1 MITYKKNPSSRQPR
15 RTRSQGAVV
24 VEVCFLFPFL
34 VWITFSILQ
43 YGLILWKEVEL
54 TNLTRDAMRYLAVTG
69 VQNNGNTTD
78 NDYSAPGT
86 PPSTNSNSVYLY
98 IENECSGTGIAYSDL
113 TVAVKDY
120 TQSSSGTTI
129 AQGATTSL
137 PIAQDRVGVTLTYT
151 MTTSNTIFLN
161 GLVPGMSIWLGTP
174 QPRTC
179 EMIMENQL

>member
-1 MITYKKNPSSRQPR
+1 MITYKKNAPSKQPR
-15 RTRSQGAVV
+15 RTRSKGAVV

-69 VQNNGNTTD
+69 VQNNGSTTN

-86 PPSTNSNSVYLY
+86 PPSTNDNSVYLY
-98 IENECSGTGIAYSDL
+98 IENECGGTGIAYSDL
-113 TVAVKDY
+113 TVTIKDY
-120 TQSSSGTTI
+120 TQGTTI
-129 AQGATTSL
+129 AQGATTNL
-137 PIAQDRVGVTLTYT
+137 PVAQDRVGVTLQYT
-151 MTTSNTIFLN
+151 MTTTNTIFLN
-161 GLVPGMSIWLGTP
+161 GLVPGMSIWLGTK